1 MQLLKNRIC
10 GGRPFERLAVGV
22 VVSDELIDAL
32 HELLDA
38 GERSAPDS
46 LVGDQCEEALDL
58 IQPGTVGRNEVHVP
72 ARPGG
77 QPSLDLR
84 VTVRGVVIHDAMDVE
99 LGRHSSLDLAQKR
112 QELLMPMARLA
123 EVAPEKWSS

>member
-38 GERSAPDS
+38 GGRAAANGRVASMRHFADSKFSGAIPDKTAVKPFAAFRRS
-46 LVGDQCEEALDL
+46 
-58 IQPGTVGRNEVHVP
+58 GRSRLQVAQAV
-72 ARPGG
+72 
-77 QPSLDLR
+77 Q
-84 VTVRGVVIHDAMDVE
+84 VVRHLTD
-99 LGRHSSLDLAQKR
+99 
-112 QELLMPMARLA
+112 
-123 EVAPEKWSS
+123 